1 MTDVKPDMASLRI
14 ISDSELR
21 LGEVIGSGAFGTV
34 YSVRLHIEILRIPWE
49 WESLGYSFMGMGMA

>member
-34 YSVRLHIEILRIPWE
+34 YSVRLHTRDIEN
-49 WESLGYSFMGMGMA
+49 SMGMGIARL

>member
-1 MTDVKPDMASLRI
+1 MTDTKPDMALLRV

-34 YSVRLHIEILRIPWE
+34 YAVSQ
-49 WESLGYSFMGMGMA
+49 